1 MWDYTHN
8 CPIPMQMLACQAV
21 VYFYFLM
28 KVLNAADSMYYEYHI
43 RSTNMDHE
51 NIPDFEVFDTI

>member
-1 MWDYTHN
+1 
-8 CPIPMQMLACQAV
+8 MQMLACQAV

-28 KVLNAADSMYYEYHI
+28 KVLNAADNMYYEYHI